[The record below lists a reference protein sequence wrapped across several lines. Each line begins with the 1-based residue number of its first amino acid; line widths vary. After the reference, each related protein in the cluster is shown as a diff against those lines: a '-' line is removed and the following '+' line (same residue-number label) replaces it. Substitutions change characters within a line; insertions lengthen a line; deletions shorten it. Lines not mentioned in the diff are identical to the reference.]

1 MSDRSKNIFAEFA
14 YKKIDSLLADGR
26 EGTAATYTSSVRS
39 FMRFLEAEN
48 MDLWRMDELLMERY
62 EAWLLRNGVLKNTSS
77 FYLRTLRTICR
88 QAASSGLELWND
100 DSAFSH
106 VFTGF
111 TKTAKRAITMEDIR
125 GIKALDLTGRPAL
138 AFARD
143 MFLFSFY
150 LRGMSFVDMAYL
162 RKSDLHNGML
172 SYVRRKTHQKLCVE
186 WEPQMQEI
194 IDLYEDKC
202 AGLPYLLP
210 IISRGDIPERGQ
222 YQLVQHAVNRNLKKV
237 AELLGMDI
245 SLTMYVAR
253 HSWASLA
260 YRMNIPVSVIS
271 EGMGHES
278 ERTTR
283 IYLASLDSAVVDDA
297 NRRIIS
303 SL

>member
-1 MSDRSKNIFAEFA
+1 
-14 YKKIDSLLADGR
+14 
-26 EGTAATYTSSVRS
+26 
-39 FMRFLEAEN
+39 
-48 MDLWRMDELLMERY
+48 
-62 EAWLLRNGVLKNTSS
+62 
-77 FYLRTLRTICR
+77 
-88 QAASSGLELWND
+88 
-100 DSAFSH
+100 
-106 VFTGF
+106 
-111 TKTAKRAITMEDIR
+111 
-125 GIKALDLTGRPAL
+125 
-138 AFARD
+138 
-143 MFLFSFY
+143 
-150 LRGMSFVDMAYL
+150 
-162 RKSDLHNGML
+162 
-172 SYVRRKTHQKLCVE
+172 
-186 WEPQMQEI
+186 MQEI